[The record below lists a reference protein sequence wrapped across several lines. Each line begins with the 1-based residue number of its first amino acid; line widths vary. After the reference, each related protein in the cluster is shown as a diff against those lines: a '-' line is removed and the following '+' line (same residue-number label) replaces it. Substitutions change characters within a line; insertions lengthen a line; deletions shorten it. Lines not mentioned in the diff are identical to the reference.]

1 MTLPLSISFI
11 SNFELNDNS
20 TVSQVILLDT
30 RYHRDPLLS
39 DGTILGDPQW
49 QWLERELHGPQ
60 SEITVIGSSIQVN
73 LLFHIYIPVENKYI
87 FLELAK
93 LNLARDN

>member
-1 MTLPLSISFI
+1 M
-11 SNFELNDNS
+11 
-20 TVSQVILLDT
+20 LDT

-60 SEITVIGSSIQVN
+60 SEITIIGSSIQVKIFFRYI
-73 LLFHIYIPVENKYI
+73 LIEVKSLFISFKTKSGHGSKM
-87 FLELAK
+87 AK
-93 LNLARDN
+93 

>member
-1 MTLPLSISFI
+1 M
-11 SNFELNDNS
+11 
-20 TVSQVILLDT
+20 LDT

-60 SEITVIGSSIQVN
+60 SEITIIGSSIQVN
-73 LLFHIYIPVENKYI
+73 ISLVRYIVVEIKTFVDVI
-87 FLELAK
+87 CQICGP
-93 LNLARDN
+93 

>member
-1 MTLPLSISFI
+1 
-11 SNFELNDNS
+11 
-20 TVSQVILLDT
+20 LDT

-60 SEITVIGSSIQVN
+60 SEITIIGSSIQVN
-73 LLFHIYIPVENKYI
+73 IALVRYIIVEIKTFVDFI
-87 FLELAK
+87 CQICGP
-93 LNLARDN
+93 

>member
-1 MTLPLSISFI
+1 
-11 SNFELNDNS
+11 
-20 TVSQVILLDT
+20 LDT

-60 SEITVIGSSIQVN
+60 SEITIIGSSIQVN
-73 LLFHIYIPVENKYI
+73 ISLVRYIVVEIKTFVDVI
-87 FLELAK
+87 CQICGP
-93 LNLARDN
+93 

>member
-1 MTLPLSISFI
+1 M
-11 SNFELNDNS
+11 
-20 TVSQVILLDT
+20 LDT

-60 SEITVIGSSIQVN
+60 SEITIIGSSIQV
-73 LLFHIYIPVENKYI
+73 YILSPVLK
-87 FLELAK
+87 
-93 LNLARDN
+93 

>member
-1 MTLPLSISFI
+1 MLSLLLAISFI
-11 SNFELNDNS
+11 VNFDLKDNNK
-20 TVSQVILLDT
+20 VSQVILLDT

-60 SEITVIGSSIQVN
+60 SEITIIGSSVQVITLKVN
-73 LLFHIYIPVENKYI
+73 HF
-87 FLELAK
+87 
-93 LNLARDN
+93 